1 METTKA
7 KVVNGVD
14 VESMEATISAI
25 NENPSVADFKFRA
38 SNNWVSG
45 AHNVS
50 TIKSFYGACQEDASR
65 DKDLKITADK
75 PAVLLGTNK
84 GPNPTEAVLHALAIW
99 LRR

>member
-14 VESMEATISAI
+14 VESMETTISAI